1 MIINKR
7 LKEVGELVEDN
18 SSFLDIGCDH
28 AFLDIYLAQDKNK
41 KFKKIVASDNKEG
54 PLEHAKNNVK
64 QHKLTDKIELR
75 LGNGLD
81 IYTSDINTIV
91 ISGMGGRSIIGILKS
106 HEEYLKTI
114 DTLVL
119 SPNNYQIDVREYLTK
134 KGYYIDEEVLVKDG
148 KYIYQVMRFKKGKK
162 KYSKKEIFFGP
173 ILLTKKDTNFRLL
186 YDRELKTREIILQ
199 LLPKGFSLRKR
210 KLKKEIELILEELKS
225 MSNK

>member
-28 AFLDIYLAQDKNK
+28 AFLDIYLAQYKNK

-64 QHKLTDKIELR
+64 QHKLLDKIELR

-114 DTLVL
+114 DTLIL
-119 SPNNYQIDVREYLTK
+119 SPNNYQIDVRSYLTK

-162 KYSKKEIFFGP
+162 KYTKKEIFFGP

>member
-28 AFLDIYLAQDKNK
+28 AFLDIYLAQDKTK
-41 KFKKIVASDNKEG
+41 KFKSIVASDNKEG
-54 PLEHAKNNVK
+54 PLEHAKNNIR

-91 ISGMGGRSIIGILKS
+91 ISGMGGRNIIGILKS

-119 SPNNYQIDVREYLTK
+119 SPNNYQIDVRSYLIK
-134 KGYYIDEEVLVKDG
+134 KGYYIDQEILVKDG
-148 KYIYQVMRFKKGKK
+148 KYIYQIMRFKKGKK
-162 KYSKKEIFFGP
+162 KYTKKEIFFGP

-199 LLPKGFSLRKR
+199 LLPKGFSFRKR
-210 KLKKEIELILEELKS
+210 KLNKEIKLISEELKN

>member
-28 AFLDIYLAQDKNK
+28 AFLDIYLAGDKTK

-114 DTLVL
+114 DTLIL

>member
-114 DTLVL
+114 DTLIL

>member
-1 MIINKR
+1 MTIGNR
-7 LKEVGELVEDN
+7 LEKVG
-18 SSFLDIGCDH
+18 SFITTPTFLDIGCDH
-28 AFLDIYLAQDKNK
+28 AFLDIYLAQDKTK
-41 KFKKIVASDNKEG
+41 KFKSIVASDNKEG
-54 PLEHAKNNVK
+54 PLEHAKNNIR

-91 ISGMGGRSIIGILKS
+91 ISGMGGRNIIGILKS

-119 SPNNYQIDVREYLTK
+119 SPNNYQVDVRSYLTK
-134 KGYYIDEEVLVKDG
+134 KGYYIDQEILVKDG
-148 KYIYQVMRFKKGKK
+148 KYIYQIMRFKKGKK
-162 KYSKKEIFFGP
+162 KYTKKEIFFGP

-199 LLPKGFSLRKR
+199 LLPKGFSFRKR
-210 KLKKEIELILEELKS
+210 KLNKEIKLISEELKN

>member
-28 AFLDIYLAQDKNK
+28 AFLDIYLAQDKTK
-41 KFKKIVASDNKEG
+41 KFKSIVASDNKEG
-54 PLEHAKNNVK
+54 PLEHAKNNIR

-81 IYTSDINTIV
+81 IYTSNINTIV
-91 ISGMGGRSIIGILKS
+91 ISGMGGRNIIGILKS

-225 MSNK
+225 MSK

>member
-28 AFLDIYLAQDKNK
+28 AFLDIYLAQQKTK
-41 KFKKIVASDNKEG
+41 KFNKIVASDNKEG
-54 PLEHAKNNVK
+54 PLEQAKNNVK
-64 QHKLTDKIELR
+64 QHKLTSVIELR

-81 IYTSDINTIV
+81 IYTSDIDTIV
-91 ISGMGGRSIIGILKS
+91 ISGMGGRNIIGILKS

-114 DTLVL
+114 DTLIL

-199 LLPKGFSLRKR
+199 LLPKGFSFRKR
-210 KLKKEIELILEELKS
+210 KLNKEIKLISEELKS

>member
-7 LKEVGELVEDN
+7 LKEVGELVGDN

-28 AFLDIYLAQDKNK
+28 AFLDIYLAGDKTK

-91 ISGMGGRSIIGILKS
+91 ISGMGGRNIIGILKS

-114 DTLVL
+114 DTLIL

>member
-114 DTLVL
+114 DTLIL

-199 LLPKGFSLRKR
+199 LLPKGFSFRKR
-210 KLKKEIELILEELKS
+210 KLNKEIKLISEELKN

>member
-28 AFLDIYLAQDKNK
+28 AFLDIYLAGDKTK
-41 KFKKIVASDNKEG
+41 KFKSIVASDNKEG
-54 PLEHAKNNVK
+54 PLEHAKNNIR

-91 ISGMGGRSIIGILKS
+91 ISGMGGRNIIGILKS

-119 SPNNYQIDVREYLTK
+119 SPNNYQIDVRSYLTK
-134 KGYYIDEEVLVKDG
+134 KGYYI
-148 KYIYQVMRFKKGKK
+148 YQIMRFKKGKK
-162 KYSKKEIFFGP
+162 KYTKKEIFFGP

-210 KLKKEIELILEELKS
+210 KLKKEIELISEELKS
-225 MSNK
+225 MSK

>member
-28 AFLDIYLAQDKNK
+28 AFLDIYLAQDKTR
-41 KFKKIVASDNKEG
+41 KFKSIVASDNKEG
-54 PLEHAKNNVK
+54 PLEHAKNNIR

-91 ISGMGGRSIIGILKS
+91 ISGMGGRNIIGILKS

-119 SPNNYQIDVREYLTK
+119 SPNNYQVDVRSYLTK

-148 KYIYQVMRFKKGKK
+148 KYIYQIMRFKKGKK
-162 KYSKKEIFFGP
+162 KYKKKEIFFGP

-210 KLKKEIELILEELKS
+210 KLKKEIELISEELKS
-225 MSNK
+225 MSK

>member
-28 AFLDIYLAQDKNK
+28 AFLDIYLAQNKTK
-41 KFKKIVASDNKEG
+41 KFKSIVASDNKEG
-54 PLEHAKNNVK
+54 PLEHAKNNIR

-91 ISGMGGRSIIGILKS
+91 ISGMGGRNIIGILKS

-119 SPNNYQIDVREYLTK
+119 SPNNYQIDVRSYLIK
-134 KGYYIDEEVLVKDG
+134 KGYYIDQEILVKDG
-148 KYIYQVMRFKKGKK
+148 KYIYQIMRFKKGKK
-162 KYSKKEIFFGP
+162 KYTKKEIFFGP

-199 LLPKGFSLRKR
+199 LLPKGFSFRKR
-210 KLKKEIELILEELKS
+210 KLNKEIKLISEELKN

>member
-28 AFLDIYLAQDKNK
+28 AFLDIYLAGDKTK

-54 PLEHAKNNVK
+54 PLEHARNNVK

-114 DTLVL
+114 DTLIL

>member
-28 AFLDIYLAQDKNK
+28 AFLDIYLAGDKTK
-41 KFKKIVASDNKEG
+41 KFKSIVASDNKEG
-54 PLEHAKNNVK
+54 PLEHAKNNIR

-91 ISGMGGRSIIGILKS
+91 ISGMGGRNIIGILKS

-119 SPNNYQIDVREYLTK
+119 SPNNYQVDVRSYLTK

-148 KYIYQVMRFKKGKK
+148 KYIYQIMRFKKGKK
-162 KYSKKEIFFGP
+162 KYTKKEIFFGP

-210 KLKKEIELILEELKS
+210 KLKKEIELISEELKS
-225 MSNK
+225 MSK